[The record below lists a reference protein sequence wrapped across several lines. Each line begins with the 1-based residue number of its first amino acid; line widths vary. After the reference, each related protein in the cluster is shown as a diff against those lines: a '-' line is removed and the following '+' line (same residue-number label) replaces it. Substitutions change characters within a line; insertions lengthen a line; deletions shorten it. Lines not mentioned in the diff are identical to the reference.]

1 MGLDSIVVAFGDK
14 LPFGCGKHLLT
25 DLREALPASAN
36 VTCLF
41 NERLAAT
48 MYKSDYASLEYPFQG
63 YDAEDVK
70 ELDIS
75 VQTGNGAPPGAV
87 TTLIVFACLSA
98 FVSILSW
105 AILMYL
111 QCKR

>member
-1 MGLDSIVVAFGDK
+1 MWQT
-14 LPFGCGKHLLT
+14 PFDGPSGSASGE
-25 DLREALPASAN
+25 RECDVP
-36 VTCLF
+36 F